1 MKRLMLFPLMMFL
14 ITGCGTSGK
23 EIKIKCLGNDCPEKK
38 KEVKLSGNIDE
49 EIRKL
54 LSEIQTRKELGAGTE
69 ELEKKLALLIEE
81 RAKRIAR
88 QKLKQ
93 EEATYRKEKIEKE
106 LAILKTAPTPIKAPD
121 TVIRVLILPYVDS
134 NGVLNAAKYT
144 FLTVETGKWI
154 IGDYLLTPAK
164 TEKIK
169 KPLIDERIRKYLNEK
184 RIGAK

>member
-1 MKRLMLFPLMMFL
+1 MKKLLFFPLILLAF
-14 ITGCGTSGK
+14 GCGTSGK

-54 LSEIQTRKELGAGTE
+54 LSEIQTGKELGAGTE

-81 RAKRIAR
+81 RAKRIAQ

-169 KPLIDERIRKYLNEK
+169 KPLIDEKIRKYLNEK
-184 RIGAK
+184 RIGVK

>member
-1 MKRLMLFPLMMFL
+1 MKKLLFLPLILLAFS
-14 ITGCGTSGK
+14 CGTSGK
-23 EIKIKCLGNDCPEKK
+23 EVKIKCLGDDCPGKK
-38 KEVKLSGNIDE
+38 KKVKLSGDIDE

-54 LSEIQTRKELGAGTE
+54 LSEIQSRKELGAGTE
-69 ELEKKLALLIEE
+69 DLEKKLAILIKE

-169 KPLIDERIRKYLNEK
+169 KPLIDKRIRKYINEK
-184 RIGAK
+184 RIGIK

>member
-1 MKRLMLFPLMMFL
+1 MKKLLFFPLILLAF
-14 ITGCGTSGK
+14 GCGTSGK

-38 KEVKLSGNIDE
+38 KEAKLSGDIDS

-54 LSEIQTRKELGAGTE
+54 LSEIQARKELGAGTK

-93 EEATYRKEKIEKE
+93 EEATYRKEKMEKE

-184 RIGAK
+184 RIGVK

>member
-1 MKRLMLFPLMMFL
+1 MKKLLFFPLILLAF
-14 ITGCGTSGK
+14 GCGTPGK
-23 EIKIKCLGNDCPEKK
+23 EVKIKCLGNDCLEKK
-38 KEVKLSGNIDE
+38 KKEIKLSGNIDE

-54 LSEIQTRKELGAGTE
+54 LSEIQSRKELGAETK
-69 ELEKKLALLIEE
+69 ELEKKLAILIEE

-88 QKLKQ
+88 QRLKR

-121 TVIRVLILPYVDS
+121 TVIRVLILPYVA

-184 RIGAK
+184 RIGIK

>member
-1 MKRLMLFPLMMFL
+1 MKKLLFLPLILLAF
-14 ITGCGTSGK
+14 GCGTPGK
-23 EIKIKCLGNDCPEKK
+23 EVKIKCLGNDCLEKK
-38 KEVKLSGNIDE
+38 KKEIKLSGNIDE

-54 LSEIQTRKELGAGTE
+54 LSEIQSRKELGAGTE
-69 ELEKKLALLIEE
+69 DLEKKLALLIEE

-93 EEATYRKEKIEKE
+93 EEATYRKEKMEKE

-121 TVIRVLILPYVDS
+121 TVIRVLILPYVA

-184 RIGAK
+184 RIGVK